1 MLLILVLT
9 HVLMWVVNF
18 KKKRIMKKVLLVLV
32 IGFFSCSEQSEQIE
46 QDIDCGCKE
55 IGYEVIVYTC
65 NGGMNLC
72 SRNVQRYTRDL
83 DGCLTQKQIND
94 RTYSTS
100 SDTFV
105 EVVCN
110 NIIE

>member
-1 MLLILVLT
+1 MRKL
-9 HVLMWVVNF
+9 
-18 KKKRIMKKVLLVLV
+18 LLVLL

-55 IGYEVIVYTC
+55 IGYEIIVYTC

-72 SRNVQRYTRDL
+72 SRNVQRYRRDL

-105 EVVCN
+105 EVVCRN
-110 NIIE
+110 VIQ

>member
-1 MLLILVLT
+1 
-9 HVLMWVVNF
+9 
-18 KKKRIMKKVLLVLV
+18 MKKLLVVLLFTVL
-32 IGFFSCSEQSEQIE
+32 SCSEKSEQIE

-55 IGYEVIVYTC
+55 IGYDIVVDTC

-83 DGCLTQKQIND
+83 DGCFTQKQIDD
-94 RTYSTS
+94 RTYYPTK
-100 SDTFV
+100 DRFV

>member
-1 MLLILVLT
+1 
-9 HVLMWVVNF
+9 MWVVNF

-32 IGFFSCSEQSEQIE
+32 IGFFSCSEQIE